1 MRKLD
6 NIPTETLSM
15 NFFCNSCSSLLSLFN
30 LYEEYACITLIR
42 PREIIG
48 FSSVQNGQQFFRS
61 YNTPQCVIEGKWRPR
76 FYNWRPFCERRSTT
90 GDLEKNLS
98 FQRCQPWRLHKA
110 KSERMMPQELNKKTH
125 LNTCNRKNNNTP
137 LVYSEWDYPSN
148 YPRSTIVTVQE
159 RSISD

>member
-1 MRKLD
+1 
-6 NIPTETLSM
+6 M

-48 FSSVQNGQQFFRS
+48 FSSAQNGQQFFRS
-61 YNTPQCVIEGKWRPR
+61 YNTPQCVIEGKWRPTL
-76 FYNWRPFCERRSTT
+76 YNWRPFCERRSTKD
-90 GDLEKNLS
+90 DLEKTWASNAVFTGQS
-98 FQRCQPWRLHKA
+98 QGGWCHK
-110 KSERMMPQELNKKTH
+110 NWTKKNTH

-137 LVYSEWDYPSN
+137 LVYSEWDYPSK

-159 RSISD
+159 RIIDE